1 MCTTAQLDRRTVF
14 NDTYFLT
21 ILLTEQCHSTQSLRL
36 GYRHIAMLFQRIVG
50 TNLFAYQLFYLA
62 DFFVGHFLEMR
73 EVETKRFGRNIRTF
87 LFDMCAQY
95 FAQCL
100 MQQVSC
106 RVVTFALDTFLFVDL
121 SGESGCYIF
130 RQTSDEMYRQVVFT
144 LRIYNIQL
152 FIVGNQPSGITYLS
166 THLCIERS
174 LIENDLEQLFILL
187 LDFTVTQDFGFT
199 FEQVVTNEFGFAFF
213 QDHPVTGFDSSRITG
228 TFFLFLHFRIELVDI
243 HFHAVFTQDQFS
255 QVQRETV
262 CII

>member
-1 MCTTAQLDRRTVF
+1 
-14 NDTYFLT
+14 
-21 ILLTEQCHSTQSLRL
+21 
-36 GYRHIAMLFQRIVG
+36 
-50 TNLFAYQLFYLA
+50 
-62 DFFVGHFLEMR
+62 
-73 EVETKRFGRNIRTF
+73 
-87 LFDMCAQY
+87 
-95 FAQCL
+95 

-121 SGESGCYIF
+121 SGESGYYIF

-174 LIENDLEQLFILL
+174 LVENDLEQLFILL

-213 QDHPVTGFDSSRITG
+213 QDHPVTCFDSSRITG
-228 TFFLFLHFRIELVDI
+228 TFFLFLHFGIELVNI
-243 HFHAVFTQDQFS
+243 HLHTVFTQDKFS
-255 QVQRETV
+255 QVQRESV